1 MKRCPACGLPIAAA
15 TIGYAVAA
23 SSDDGRH
30 HAVVA
35 VCRCCASAASK
46 IPKNTYR
53 KMLARAAT
61 RALRDPDRYLI
72 AVTPDIGAARIAVG
86 LLGHPAHTLE
96 ALKALGWGDGIYLPK

>member
-1 MKRCPACGLPIAAA
+1 MKRCPACNLPITAA

-23 SSDDGRH
+23 SSDNGQH

-61 RALRDPDRYLI
+61 RALRDPDRYMMTI
-72 AVTPDIGAARIAVG
+72 TPDIGAARLAIG
-86 LLGHPAHTLE
+86 MLGHPAHALE
-96 ALKALGWGDGIYLPK
+96 ALNALGWMDGIDPLK